1 MGISSVGIGSGLE
14 VETIVKQLVA
24 LESKPIAALQTKASG
39 INTQISAFSQ
49 LKSQISNLQD
59 QVDKLAKPA
68 TWLGNTLTSSNSAQ
82 ITGTATSSAVQATY
96 DVKVSQMA
104 AGQTI
109 GSGLVK
115 SGTTLGPG
123 KLTITMGQWGSTSEA
138 GVSSDFQAKTKDKD
152 GQEVSFEVI
161 IAPEDDS
168 LAKIAAKINAA
179 KGDVSATVLKDH
191 TGERLVLQSK
201 TTGVDSAFTVDAEG
215 AGLQRF
221 AYQGTDVSGTG
232 MSRSVKAQ
240 DTLATINGIKMA
252 SHTNVFEEAAAGVT
266 LTVSQKMADGDAPVR
281 ITIANDTAAAKTA
294 LKNLVES
301 YNALSSA
308 LNTMTAYDKE
318 SKTAGTLQGDST
330 AVNLQSALRRLLS
343 GPGGAG
349 GEVSSLSQMGIAFH
363 KDGTLKIDDTKLDK
377 ALKDPDSMA
386 KFFTVDV
393 EDANQDGFA
402 VRLKDFTRGLLSTDG
417 TFATKDTT
425 LKDALKRNTADQNR
439 QTARV
444 TAYEARLRAQY
455 TRLDAQVASLSAL
468 DKYVSQ
474 QVSAWNNQS
483 KN

>member
-1 MGISSVGIGSGLE
+1 MAISSVGIGSGLE

-24 LESKPIAALQTKASG
+24 LESKPIAALQTKATG

-68 TWLGNTLTSSNSAQ
+68 TWLGNTLTSSNSTQ
-82 ITGTATSSAVQATY
+82 VTGTATASAVQATY

-109 GSGLVK
+109 GSDLVK

-138 GVSSDFQAKTKDKD
+138 GVSSDFQPKTKD
-152 GQEVSFEVI
+152 GQGVSFEVNI
-161 IAPEDDS
+161 TAEDDS

-201 TTGVDSAFTVDAEG
+201 TTGADSAFKVEA
-215 AGLQRF
+215 
-221 AYQGTDVSGTG
+221 SGTG
-232 MSRSVKAQ
+232 LQQFAYGGANGSMSRSVKAQ
-240 DTLATINGIKMA
+240 DTLATINGIQMA
-252 SHTNVFEEAAAGVT
+252 SRTNVFEEVAAGVT
-266 LTVSQKMADGDAPVR
+266 LTVSQKMAEADAPVR
-281 ITIANDTAAAKTA
+281 ITIANDSATAKTA

-308 LNTMTAYDKE
+308 LTTMTAYDKDT
-318 SKTAGTLQGDST
+318 KAAGTLQGDST

-343 GPGGAG
+343 GPGGEG
-349 GEVSSLSQMGIAFH
+349 GEFTSLSQMGIAFQ

-377 ALKDPDSMA
+377 ALKDPDSMS
-386 KFFTVDV
+386 KFFTADV
-393 EDANQDGFA
+393 ADASQDGFA
-402 VRLKDFTRGLLSTDG
+402 VRLKDFTSGMLATGG
-417 TFATKDTT
+417 TFSTKDET
-425 LKDALKRNTADQNR
+425 LKNALKRNTADQER

-444 TAYEARLRAQY
+444 TAYEARVRAQY
-455 TRLDAQVASLSAL
+455 SRLDTQMASLKAL
-468 DKYVSQ
+468 DTYVAQ
-474 QVSAWNNQS
+474 QVTTWNKS
-483 KN
+483 TS

>member
-1 MGISSVGIGSGLE
+1 MAISSVGIGSGLE

-24 LESKPIAALQTKASG
+24 LESKPIAALQTKATG

-82 ITGTATSSAVQATY
+82 VTGTATASAVQATY

-109 GSGLVK
+109 GSDLVK

-138 GVSSDFQAKTKDKD
+138 GVSSDFQAKTKD
-152 GQEVSFEVI
+152 GQGVSFEVNI
-161 IAPEDDS
+161 TAEDDS

-201 TTGVDSAFTVDAEG
+201 TTGADSAFKVEA
-215 AGLQRF
+215 
-221 AYQGTDVSGTG
+221 SGTG
-232 MSRSVKAQ
+232 LQQFAYGGANGSMSRSVKAQ
-240 DTLATINGIKMA
+240 DTLATINGIQMA
-252 SHTNVFEEAAAGVT
+252 SRTNVFEEVAAGVT
-266 LTVSQKMADGDAPVR
+266 LTVSQKMAEADAPVR
-281 ITIANDTAAAKTA
+281 ITIANDSATAKTA

-308 LNTMTAYDKE
+308 LTTMTAYDKDT
-318 SKTAGTLQGDST
+318 KAAGTLQGDST

-343 GPGGAG
+343 GPGGEG
-349 GEVSSLSQMGIAFH
+349 GEFTSLSQMGIAFQ

-377 ALKDPDSMA
+377 ALKDPDSMS
-386 KFFTVDV
+386 KFFTADV
-393 EDANQDGFA
+393 ADASQDGFA
-402 VRLKDFTRGLLSTDG
+402 VRMKDFTSGMLATGG
-417 TFATKDTT
+417 TFSTKDET
-425 LKDALKRNTADQNR
+425 LKNALKRNTADQER
-439 QTARV
+439 QSARV
-444 TAYEARLRAQY
+444 TAYEARVRAQY
-455 TRLDAQVASLSAL
+455 SRLDTQMASLKAL
-468 DKYVSQ
+468 DTYVAQ
-474 QVSAWNNQS
+474 QVTTWNKS
-483 KN
+483 SS

>member
-1 MGISSVGIGSGLE
+1 MAISSVGIGSGLE

-24 LESKPIAALQTKASG
+24 LESKPIAALQTKATG

-49 LKSQISNLQD
+49 LKSQISNLQN

-82 ITGTATSSAVQATY
+82 VTGTATASAVQATY

-109 GSGLVK
+109 GSDLVK

-138 GVSSDFQAKTKDKD
+138 GVSSDFQAKTKD
-152 GQEVSFEVI
+152 GQGVSFEVNI
-161 IAPEDDS
+161 TAEDDS

-201 TTGVDSAFTVDAEG
+201 TTGADSAFKVEA
-215 AGLQRF
+215 
-221 AYQGTDVSGTG
+221 SGTG
-232 MSRSVKAQ
+232 LQQFAYGGANGSMSRSVKAQ
-240 DTLATINGIKMA
+240 DTLATINGIQMA
-252 SHTNVFEEAAAGVT
+252 SHTNVFEEVAAGVT
-266 LTVSQKMADGDAPVR
+266 LTVSQKMADADAPVR
-281 ITIANDTAAAKTA
+281 ITIANDSATAKTA

-308 LNTMTAYDKE
+308 LATMTAYDKD

-343 GPGGAG
+343 GPGGEG
-349 GEVSSLSQMGIAFH
+349 GEFTSLSQMGIAFQ

-377 ALKDPDSMA
+377 ALKDPESMS
-386 KFFTVDV
+386 KFFTADV
-393 EDANQDGFA
+393 ADASQDGFA
-402 VRLKDFTRGLLSTDG
+402 VRLKDFTSGMLATGG
-417 TFATKDTT
+417 TFSTKDET
-425 LKDALKRNTADQNR
+425 LKNALKRNTADQER

-444 TAYEARLRAQY
+444 TAYEARVRAQY
-455 TRLDAQVASLSAL
+455 SRLDTQMASLKAL
-468 DKYVSQ
+468 DTYVAQ
-474 QVSAWNNQS
+474 QVTTWNKS
-483 KN
+483 TS

>member
-1 MGISSVGIGSGLE
+1 MAISSVGIGSGLD

-24 LESKPIAALQTKASG
+24 LESKPITALQTKASG

-59 QVDKLAKPA
+59 QVVKLAKPA
-68 TWLGNTLTSSNSAQ
+68 TWLGNTLTSSNSTLV
-82 ITGTATSSAVQATY
+82 TGTATSSAVQATY

-109 GSGLVK
+109 GSGLVTSATELG
-115 SGTTLGPG
+115 SGT
-123 KLTITMGQWGSTSEA
+123 LTFTMGTWGESGLTA
-138 GVSSDFQAKTKDKD
+138 NTKDGKD
-152 GQEVSFEVI
+152 VSFSVNITE
-161 IAPEDDS
+161 ADDS
-168 LAKIAAKINAA
+168 LAKIAAKINAE

-281 ITIANDTAAAKTA
+281 ITIANDTATAKTA

-349 GEVSSLSQMGIAFH
+349 GEFSSLSQMGIAFQ

-455 TRLDAQVASLSAL
+455 TRLDAQMASLSAL

>member
-1 MGISSVGIGSGLE
+1 MAISSVGIGSGLE

-24 LESKPIAALQTKASG
+24 LESKPIAALQTKATG

-82 ITGTATSSAVQATY
+82 VTGTATSSAVQATY
-96 DVKVSQMA
+96 DVEVSQMA

-109 GSGLVK
+109 GSGLVA

-123 KLTITMGQWGSTSEA
+123 KLTISMGTYGANGLTPN
-138 GVSSDFQAKTKDKD
+138 TKDGKD
-152 GQEVSFEVI
+152 VSFEVTI
-161 IAPEDDS
+161 TAEDDS

-201 TTGVDSAFTVDAEG
+201 TTGVNSAFSVEAEG
-215 AGLQRF
+215 AGLQQF
-221 AYQGTDVSGTG
+221 AYNGTDGT
-232 MSRSVKAQ
+232 MKRSVKAQ
-240 DTLATINGIKMA
+240 DTLAKINGIDMA
-252 SHTNVFEEAAAGVT
+252 SHTNVFEEVAAGVT
-266 LTVSQKMADGDAPVR
+266 LTVAQKSAADAAPVR
-281 ITIANDTAAAKTA
+281 ITIANDTATAKTA

-308 LNTMTAYDKE
+308 LKTMTAYDKDT
-318 SKTAGTLQGDST
+318 KAAGTLQGDST

-343 GPGGAG
+343 GPGGEG
-349 GEVSSLSQMGIAFH
+349 GEFTSLSQMGIAFQ

-377 ALKDPDSMA
+377 ALKDPESMS
-386 KFFTVDV
+386 KFFTADV
-393 EDANQDGFA
+393 ADASQDGFA
-402 VRLKDFTRGLLSTDG
+402 VRLKDFTSGMLATGG
-417 TFATKDTT
+417 TFSTKDET
-425 LKDALKRNTADQNR
+425 LKNALKRNTADQER

-444 TAYEARLRAQY
+444 TAYEARVRAQY
-455 TRLDAQVASLSAL
+455 SRLDTQMASLKAL
-468 DKYVSQ
+468 DTYVAQ
-474 QVSAWNNQS
+474 QVTTWNKS
-483 KN
+483 SS